1 MQFLQADFFVLA
13 QGLLHE
19 SSGGIMNKS
28 VIIVFSLFCVFL
40 LAACGSSKLTETD
53 TGDIPSWY
61 MNPPSDVNYLY
72 SAVTA
77 TSKDMQLAVDKAT
90 TDARADIGRQVELK
104 SQSLQKNF
112 AEEVGAGEETT
123 LLQQFTA
130 ATKNVVNVSLTG
142 SKVIKKEL
150 VEDSGNYRAYVL
162 VQYPVGSA
170 SQELMEALKKN
181 EELYTRFRSSQAH
194 DELDKEVKKYEEW
207 KKNQ

>member
-1 MQFLQADFFVLA
+1 MLA
-13 QGLLHE
+13 RENNVNFNSIL
-19 SSGGIMNKS
+19 
-28 VIIVFSLFCVFL
+28 VFSFIF
-40 LAACGSSKLTETD
+40 AALIAGCSSSSKLSETD

-90 TDARADIGRQVELK
+90 TDARADIGRQIELK
-104 SQSLQKNF
+104 TQSLQKSF
-112 AEEVGAGEETT
+112 AEEVGTGEEPT

-130 ATKNVVNVSLTG
+130 ATKIVVNTSLTG

-150 VEDSGNYRAYVL
+150 VQDGDNYRAYVL

-170 SQELMEALKKN
+170 SQELLKALKQN

-194 DELDKEVKKYEEW
+194 EELEEEVKKYEEW
-207 KKNQ
+207 KKNQGN

>member
-1 MQFLQADFFVLA
+1 
-13 QGLLHE
+13 
-19 SSGGIMNKS
+19 MNKS
-28 VIIVFSLFCVFL
+28 VIIVFSLIF
-40 LAACGSSKLTETD
+40 AAFIAGCSSSSKLSETD

-112 AEEVGAGEETT
+112 VEEVGAGEETT

-130 ATKNVVNVSLTG
+130 ATKNVVSVSLTG
-142 SKVIKKEL
+142 SKVVKKEL
-150 VEDSGNYRAYVL
+150 VQDGENYRAYVL

-194 DELDKEVKKYEEW
+194 EELQEEVKKYEEW